1 MTKFKRNQNDWTK
14 NPNILLDIEK
24 QCRIPKTD
32 TNIGNFVLNKSI
44 RCLILPI
51 KISFPDPKSGGAS
64 V

>member
-1 MTKFKRNQNDWTK
+1 MTKFKRIQNDWTK
-14 NPNILLDIEK
+14 IQTSSWILKK

-51 KISFPDPKSGGAS
+51 KISFPDPKSGRAS